1 MQPDLHCRTL
11 AAHTLKHFRA
21 LSPLTHCMT
30 NDVVQTFTANTLLAL
45 GASPAMVIDP
55 VEARPFAAIANAL
68 LINVGTLTASR
79 ADAMRA
85 AVESA
90 YDAKTP
96 WTLDPVAVGA
106 LEFRRRFC
114 LDLLSLRPAAIRG
127 NASEILALSCMAQV
141 NKQAIAAA
149 FGRAASQY
157 EQHASLQQHIADAL
171 QTLLTGR
178 QFASVLDAGCGPGRM
193 SRYWRERGSE
203 VTALDL
209 SLPMLQQARDRQA
222 AHHYLLADIE
232 AIPHDAEVFDLAWS
246 NLAVQWCGDL
256 RDALSELYRVVR
268 PGGVVAFTTLCQG
281 SLPELRQAWQAVDNR
296 AHANSFLPEE
306 AIDHALRGWRA
317 FRHTQAMTLWFE
329 DALSAMRSLKGIGA
343 THLHEGRE
351 SDVLTRAR
359 LRQIQLAWP
368 QRQGKYPLT
377 YHLFMGVIERD

>member
-1 MQPDLHCRTL
+1 
-11 AAHTLKHFRA
+11 
-21 LSPLTHCMT
+21 
-30 NDVVQTFTANTLLAL
+30 
-45 GASPAMVIDP
+45 
-55 VEARPFAAIANAL
+55 
-68 LINVGTLTASR
+68 
-79 ADAMRA
+79 
-85 AVESA
+85 
-90 YDAKTP
+90 
-96 WTLDPVAVGA
+96 
-106 LEFRRRFC
+106 
-114 LDLLSLRPAAIRG
+114 
-127 NASEILALSCMAQV
+127 MAQV

-157 EQHASLQQHIADAL
+157 EQHAFLQQQSADAL
-171 QTLLTGR
+171 LTMLAGR
-178 QFASVLDAGCGPGRM
+178 QFTCVLDAGCGPGRM

-209 SLPMLQQARDRQA
+209 SLPMLLQARDRKA

-232 AIPHDAEVFDLAWS
+232 AIPYVSGVFDLAWS

-256 RDALSELYRVVR
+256 RGALSELCRVVR
-268 PGGVVAFTTLCQG
+268 LGGTVAFTTLCQG

-296 AHANSFLPEE
+296 THANSFLPEE
-306 AIDHALRGWRA
+306 AIDHALHGWRA
-317 FRHTQAMTLWFE
+317 YRQTQAITLCFE

-351 SDVLTRAR
+351 PDVLTRAR